1 MGRKLECRHCGT
13 YNAPGDVCRCRTV
26 DQKDE
31 KEKFI
36 LAIETEITKAV
47 NCLETGNEYEGILV
61 LKGIQ
66 LAFRLRRELT

>member
-1 MGRKLECRHCGT
+1 MTGKLECGHCGA
-13 YNAPGDVCRCRTV
+13 YNSAGDVCRCRAAE
-26 DQKDE
+26 DG

-36 LAIETEITKAV
+36 LAIETEITRAV
-47 NCLETGNEYEGILV
+47 NCLETGNDYEGILI